1 MNDTQTFFDE
11 QIALRWPDW
20 EPTIPQIEDWK
31 KLIQPYHREN
41 VLDAIT
47 KLTYEC
53 EFKKP
58 SLKVMK
64 RLLKNCYIDISEYRK
79 EIYLIEQET
88 GQKATIILTNKQPF
102 SDDLLT
108 EMAIHEA
115 VKRGK
120 IYGGKWIAYTN
131 ITWAEAMKIS
141 ARIKKD
147 AEND

>member
-1 MNDTQTFFDE
+1 VKNPQQYFDDE
-11 QIALRWPDW
+11 ILPRWPEWQPTAQQANDW
-20 EPTIPQIEDWK
+20 Y
-31 KLIQPYHREN
+31 KLIAPCRLKDVEM
-41 VLDAIT
+41 ATT
-47 KLTYEC
+47 KLAYEC

-64 RLLKNCYIDISEYRK
+64 RLLKDCYIDVSEYRK
-79 EIYLIEQET
+79 EAYLIEQET

-115 VKRGK
+115 GKRGK

-131 ITWAEAMKIS
+131 ITWGEAMKIS
-141 ARIKKD
+141 DDIQRSKK
-147 AEND
+147 